1 MLLLQT
7 GVSDGRNVRYRRR
20 PSIRMAN
27 KAIAVV
33 GAKSVSLPED
43 EMYVG
48 VQVGNGDDIKG
59 WERDNTG
66 VNISKKNPTYCEL
79 TAHYWLW
86 KNSDAQ
92 VKGLM
97 HYRRI
102 LGSPG
107 TRAVPFESMDT
118 RRAKALTSEDV
129 DELLAR
135 YDVILPKAHNYV
147 SETALEHYEKTHVT
161 GYCFDLIREYLRGN
175 APEYLPVLEDVLQRR
190 SSHLFNMLV
199 ARAETFDAYSAWLF
213 PILEYVEERADVSA
227 YSAYE
232 QRVYGYLSELL
243 LDVWITA
250 NGFSYIEVPLLFL
263 QHQNLPKRYAIG
275 LLKKMGIINP
285 AKKEMRRLSKESD
298 EQ

>member
-1 MLLLQT
+1 MM
-7 GVSDGRNVRYRRR
+7 GVMFGTEGDWNTE
-20 PSIRMAN
+20 MAS

-33 GAKSVSLPED
+33 GAKPVSLPKD

-48 VQVGNGDDIKG
+48 VQVGNGADIKG

-66 VNISKKNPTYCEL
+66 MNISQKNPTYCEL

-107 TRAVPFESMDT
+107 VRAIPFESMDT

-129 DELLAR
+129 DELLSQ
-135 YDVILPKAHNYV
+135 YDIILPKAHNYV
-147 SETALEHYEKTHVT
+147 SETALEHYEKNHIT
-161 GYCFDLIREYLRGN
+161 GYCFDIIHKYMKENEVEYLS
-175 APEYLPVLEDVLQRR
+175 VFEDVLQRK
-190 SSHLFNMLV
+190 SSHLFNMFV
-199 ARAETFDAYSAWLF
+199 SRATTFDAYSAWLF
-213 PILEYVEERADVSA
+213 PILEYIEERTDVST

-243 LDVWITA
+243 LDVWIEA
-250 NGFSYIEVPLLFL
+250 NNLSSVEVPLLFL

-275 LLKKMGIINP
+275 VLKKMGIVNP
-285 AKKEMRRLSKESD
+285 AKKEMRRMSQATRER
-298 EQ
+298 E

>member
-1 MLLLQT
+1 M
-7 GVSDGRNVRYRRR
+7 
-20 PSIRMAN
+20 MAS

-33 GAKSVSLPED
+33 GAKPVILPKD

-48 VQVGNGDDIKG
+48 VQVGDGADIQG

-66 VNISKKNPTYCEL
+66 INISQKNPMYCEL

-102 LGSPG
+102 LASPG
-107 TRAVPFESMDT
+107 ARAVPFESMNT
-118 RRAKALTSEDV
+118 RRGKALTGGDV
-129 DELLAR
+129 DELLSR

-147 SETALEHYEKTHVT
+147 SETALEHYEKTHIT
-161 GYCFDLIREYLRGN
+161 GFCFDIISEYLKENRLDYIEALN
-175 APEYLPVLEDVLQRR
+175 KVLQRK
-190 SSHLFNMLV
+190 SSHLFNMFV
-199 ARAETFDAYSAWLF
+199 ARSSIFDAYSVWLF
-213 PILEYVEERADVSA
+213 PVLEYVEKHIDVSE

-243 LDVWITA
+243 LDTWIEA
-250 NGFSYIEVPLLFL
+250 NDLSYFETPMLFL

-275 LLKKMGIINP
+275 LLKKMGIMNP
-285 AKKEMRRLSKESD
+285 AKKELKRLDKTSKLL
-298 EQ
+298 

>member
-1 MLLLQT
+1 MT
-7 GVSDGRNVRYRRR
+7 S
-20 PSIRMAN
+20 

-33 GAKSVSLPED
+33 GAKPVSLPRD

-48 VQVGNGDDIKG
+48 VQVGDGADIEG

-66 VNISKKNPTYCEL
+66 INISQKNPTYCEL

-107 TRAVPFESMDT
+107 VRAVPFESMDE
-118 RRAKALTSEDV
+118 RKAKALTSEDV
-129 DELLAR
+129 DELLSQ
-135 YDVILPKAHNYV
+135 YDVILPKAHNYI
-147 SETALEHYEKTHVT
+147 SETALEHYEKTHIT
-161 GYCFDLIREYLRGN
+161 GYCFDIIREYMKEN
-175 APEYLPVLEDVLQRR
+175 ETEYLSVFESVLQRK
-190 SSHLFNMLV
+190 SSHLFNMFV
-199 ARAETFDAYSAWLF
+199 SRATTFNAYSAWLF
-213 PILEYVEERADVSA
+213 PVLEYVEERTDVST

-243 LDVWITA
+243 LDVWIEV
-250 NGFSYIEVPLLFL
+250 NNFSCVEVPVLFL

-275 LLKKMGIINP
+275 LLKKMGIMNP
-285 AKKEMRRLSKESD
+285 AKKEIQRLDKANRKG
-298 EQ
+298 